1 MPQNDNA
8 PKVMPDLAALGLADV
23 IYYQR
28 FFDRIGEMMNVAMA
42 FDPASNPV
50 AVIAPGCS
58 PCIEL
63 TGLQWPS
70 EAVLMGP
77 NLGGDQ
83 LVWGR
88 SNVNTV
94 SGSGIGSP
102 APDASA
108 VVSPPQSADAP
119 VAGGVVPPASSLA
132 QPPATG
138 RKPANWTKEEDDLLV
153 QIVASAHVCEGL
165 SIRAGAARAA
175 ETLGRPLEGISFR
188 LHNKMAQ
195 KLTAAIAM
203 AKMRQDQPAPISAP
217 TPPAASD
224 QVIAALDW
232 LQQLTAD
239 DATKPKKMTT
249 PQQDYDLIRLSIDKV
264 PVEQIAEKLGLHLGD
279 CKLRLISLTRA
290 QQYRLPDL
298 MAAMAQMHPKLAT
311 GADDDAAA

>member
-8 PKVMPDLAALGLADV
+8 PKVMPDLAALALADV

-58 PCIEL
+58 PYIEL

-77 NLGGDQ
+77 DLGGDQ

-188 LHNKMAQ
+188 LKNKMAQ

-203 AKMRQDQPAPISAP
+203 AKMPQDQV
-217 TPPAASD
+217 T
-224 QVIAALDW
+224 AALDW

-249 PQQDYDLIRLSIDKV
+249 PQQDYDLIRLSIDKM
-264 PVEQIAEKLGLHLGD
+264 PVEQIAGKLGLHLGD